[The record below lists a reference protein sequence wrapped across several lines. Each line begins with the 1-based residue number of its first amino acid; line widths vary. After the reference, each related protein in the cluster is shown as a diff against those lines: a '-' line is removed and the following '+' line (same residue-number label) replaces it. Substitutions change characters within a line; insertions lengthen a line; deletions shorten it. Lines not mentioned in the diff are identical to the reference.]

1 MLYNKIR
8 INVMKCLLLFIISGF
23 SVLAFSQETEI
34 IKETNITYFGRE
46 HFLIEGTAIADSL
59 KESPYDRLPIS
70 YKEKVREPVWDLS
83 KSSAGITVRFHSNS
97 TSISL
102 KWTVLNEFD
111 MNHMASTGIKGI
123 DLYTKH
129 NNKWRYVTTA
139 GAYVGLKTYQNK
151 ATPTDSINE
160 YELIKNM
167 TPEFREYKLFL
178 PLYDGVTKLE
188 IGIDSNGS
196 IKKAMP
202 NSQKPIVF
210 CGTSITQGGCAS
222 RPGMAHTNI
231 ISRKLDVD
239 CINYGF
245 SGNGRMETPIV
256 ELISE
261 IDASFYVIECLQ
273 NMNAEQIKQRV
284 IPLVEIIRKKHPST
298 PIVLVENMMYKTAFL
313 DKTIETELIQENLAL
328 KNEYD
333 EILEKGFQNV
343 FYIEDMPSF
352 GMDNEGTVDGVHL
365 TDLGFLRY
373 ADYLIKNFNGQNLI
387 KTVLNKN

>member
-1 MLYNKIR
+1 
-8 INVMKCLLLFIISGF
+8 MKYFLLVLISSF
-23 SVLAFSQETEI
+23 SVLTFSQQTETI
-34 IKETNITYFGRE
+34 ITDSTIIYYGRQ
-46 HFLIEGTAIADSL
+46 HFLIEGTAIGDSL

-83 KSSAGITVRFHSNS
+83 KASAGITVRFHSNS
-97 TSISL
+97 TSINL
-102 KWTVLNEFD
+102 KWTVLNDLD
-111 MNHMASTGIKGI
+111 MSHMAATGIKGI
-123 DLYTKH
+123 DLYTKY

-139 GAYVGLKTYQNK
+139 GALVGLKTYQNK
-151 ATPTDSINE
+151 SMPADSINE

-188 IGIDSNGS
+188 VGIDSTAS
-196 IKKAMP
+196 IEKASP
-202 NSQKPIVF
+202 STVKPIVF
-210 CGTSITQGGCAS
+210 YGTSITQGGCAS

-261 IDASFYVIECLQ
+261 IDARFYVIECLQ
-273 NMNAEQIKQRV
+273 NMDSERV
-284 IPLVEIIRKKHPST
+284 SERVKPLVDIIRTKHPHT
-298 PIVLVENMMYKTAFL
+298 PIVLVENMMYTTAFL
-313 DKTIETELIQENLAL
+313 DHTEETRLIQENAAL

-333 EILEKGFQNV
+333 KIIKSGTPNI
-343 FYIEDMPSF
+343 FYIKDNKDF
-352 GMDNEGTVDGVHL
+352 LVDNEGTVDGVHL

-373 ADYLIKNFNGQNLI
+373 ADYLMENFKKFKLI
-387 KTVLNKN
+387 KD

>member
-1 MLYNKIR
+1 
-8 INVMKCLLLFIISGF
+8 MKFFLLIVISSF
-23 SVLAFSQETEI
+23 SILSFSQPSETITTDSTI
-34 IKETNITYFGRE
+34 IYHGRQ
-46 HFLIEGTAIADSL
+46 HFLIEGTAISDSL

-83 KSSAGITVRFHSNS
+83 KASAGITVRFHSNS
-97 TSISL
+97 TSINL
-102 KWTVLNEFD
+102 KWTVLNDLD
-111 MNHMASTGIKGI
+111 MSHMAATGIKGI
-123 DLYTKH
+123 DLYTKY

-139 GAYVGLKTYQNK
+139 GALVGLKTYQNK
-151 ATPTDSINE
+151 SIPADSINE

-188 IGIDSNGS
+188 VGIDSAAS
-196 IKKAMP
+196 IEKATP
-202 NSQKPIVF
+202 TSVKPIVF
-210 CGTSITQGGCAS
+210 YGTSITQGGCAS

-261 IDASFYVIECLQ
+261 IDARFYVIECLQ
-273 NMNAEQIKQRV
+273 NMDSEQVKERV
-284 IPLVEIIRKKHPST
+284 KPLVDIIRTNHPHT
-298 PIVLVENMMYKTAFL
+298 PIVLVENMMYTMAFL
-313 DKTIETELIQENLAL
+313 NQTLETRLIEENTAL

-333 EILEKGFQNV
+333 KIIKSGTPNI
-343 FYIEDMPSF
+343 FYIKDNKEF
-352 GMDNEGTVDGVHL
+352 LVDNEGTVDGVHL
-365 TDLGFLRY
+365 TDLGFKRY
-373 ADYLIKNFNGQNLI
+373 ADYLIENFKKFKLI
-387 KTVLNKN
+387 RD

>member
-1 MLYNKIR
+1 
-8 INVMKCLLLFIISGF
+8 MKYFLLVLISSF
-23 SVLAFSQETEI
+23 SVLTFSQQTETI
-34 IKETNITYFGRE
+34 ITDSTIIYYGRQ
-46 HFLIEGTAIADSL
+46 HFLIEGTAIGDSL

-83 KSSAGITVRFHSNS
+83 KASAGITVRFHSNS
-97 TSISL
+97 TSINL
-102 KWTVLNEFD
+102 KWTVLNDFD
-111 MNHMASTGIKGI
+111 MPHMAATGIKGI
-123 DLYTKH
+123 DLYTKY

-139 GAYVGLKTYQNK
+139 GALVGLKTYQNK
-151 ATPTDSINE
+151 SIPADSENE

-188 IGIDSNGS
+188 VGIDSTAS
-196 IKKAMP
+196 IEKPSPSAV
-202 NSQKPIVF
+202 KPIVF
-210 CGTSITQGGCAS
+210 YGTSITQGGCAS

-231 ISRKLDVD
+231 ISRKLDMD

-261 IDASFYVIECLQ
+261 IDARFYVIECMQ
-273 NMNAEQIKQRV
+273 NMDSEQVSERV
-284 IPLVEIIRKKHPST
+284 RPLVDIIRTNHPNT
-298 PIVLVENMMYKTAFL
+298 PIVLVENMMYTTAFL
-313 DKTIETELIQENLAL
+313 DQTLETRLIEENAAL

-333 EILEKGFQNV
+333 KIIKSGTPNI
-343 FYIEDMPSF
+343 FYIKDNKDF
-352 GMDNEGTVDGVHL
+352 LVDNEGTVDGVHL

-373 ADYLIKNFNGQNLI
+373 ADYLMENFKKFKLI
-387 KTVLNKN
+387 KD

>member
-1 MLYNKIR
+1 
-8 INVMKCLLLFIISGF
+8 MKYFLLVLISSF
-23 SVLAFSQETEI
+23 SVLAFSQQIET
-34 IKETNITYFGRE
+34 IKTDSKVIYFGRE

-83 KSSAGITVRFHSNS
+83 KASAGITVRFHSNS
-97 TSISL
+97 TSINL
-102 KWTVLNEFD
+102 KWTVLNDLD
-111 MNHMASTGIKGI
+111 MPHMASTGIKGI
-123 DLYTKH
+123 DLYTKY

-139 GAYVGLKTYQNK
+139 GALVGLKTYQNK
-151 ATPTDSINE
+151 SIPADSINE

-167 TPEFREYKLFL
+167 SSDFREYKLFL

-188 IGIDSNGS
+188 VGIDSTAS
-196 IKKAMP
+196 IEKASP
-202 NSQKPIVF
+202 SAVKPIVF
-210 CGTSITQGGCAS
+210 YGTSITQGGCAS

-261 IDASFYVIECLQ
+261 IDAHFYVIECMQ
-273 NMNAEQIKQRV
+273 NMNSEQVSERV
-284 IPLVEIIRKKHPST
+284 RPLVDMIRSNHPYT
-298 PIVLVENMMYKTAFL
+298 PIVLVENMMYTMAFL
-313 DKTIETELIQENLAL
+313 DQTIKTRLIQENAAL

-333 EILEKGFQNV
+333 KIIKSGIPNI
-343 FYIEDMPSF
+343 FYIKDNKDF
-352 GMDNEGTVDGVHL
+352 LLDNEGTVDGVHL

-373 ADYLIKNFNGQNLI
+373 ADYPVSYTHLTLP
-387 KTVLNKN
+387 TTPYV

>member
-1 MLYNKIR
+1 
-8 INVMKCLLLFIISGF
+8 MKFFLLIVISSF
-23 SVLAFSQETEI
+23 SILSFSQPSET
-34 IKETNITYFGRE
+34 IKTDSTITYHGRQ
-46 HFLIEGTAIADSL
+46 HFLIEGTAISDSL

-83 KSSAGITVRFHSNS
+83 KASAGITVRFHSNS
-97 TSISL
+97 TSINL
-102 KWTVLNEFD
+102 KWTVLNDLD
-111 MNHMASTGIKGI
+111 MSHMAATGIKGI
-123 DLYTKH
+123 DLYTKY

-139 GAYVGLKTYQNK
+139 GALVGLKTYQNK
-151 ATPTDSINE
+151 SIPADSINE

-188 IGIDSNGS
+188 VGIDSAAS
-196 IKKAMP
+196 IEKATP
-202 NSQKPIVF
+202 SSEKPIVF
-210 CGTSITQGGCAS
+210 YGTSITQGGCAS

-261 IDASFYVIECLQ
+261 IDARFYVIECLQ
-273 NMNAEQIKQRV
+273 NMDSEQVKERV
-284 IPLVEIIRKKHPST
+284 KPLVDIIRTNHPYT
-298 PIVLVENMMYKTAFL
+298 PIVLVENMMYTMAFL
-313 DKTIETELIQENLAL
+313 NQTLETRLIEENTAL

-333 EILEKGFQNV
+333 KIIKSGTPNI
-343 FYIEDMPSF
+343 FYIKDNKEF
-352 GMDNEGTVDGVHL
+352 LVDNEGTVDGVHL
-365 TDLGFLRY
+365 TDLGFKRY
-373 ADYLIKNFNGQNLI
+373 ADYLIENFKKFKLI
-387 KTVLNKN
+387 RD

>member
-1 MLYNKIR
+1 
-8 INVMKCLLLFIISGF
+8 MKYFLLVLISSF
-23 SVLAFSQETEI
+23 SVLTFSQQTETI
-34 IKETNITYFGRE
+34 ITDSTIIYYGRQ
-46 HFLIEGTAIADSL
+46 HFLIEGTAILDSL

-83 KSSAGITVRFHSNS
+83 KASAGITVRFHSNS
-97 TSISL
+97 TSINL
-102 KWTVLNEFD
+102 KWTVLNDFD
-111 MNHMASTGIKGI
+111 MPHMAATGIKGI
-123 DLYTKH
+123 DLYTKY

-139 GAYVGLKTYQNK
+139 GALVGLKTYQNK
-151 ATPTDSINE
+151 SIPADNINE

-188 IGIDSNGS
+188 VGIDSTAS
-196 IKKAMP
+196 IEKASP
-202 NSQKPIVF
+202 STVKPIVF
-210 CGTSITQGGCAS
+210 YGTSITQGGCAS

-261 IDASFYVIECLQ
+261 IDARFYVIECLQ
-273 NMNAEQIKQRV
+273 NMDSERV
-284 IPLVEIIRKKHPST
+284 SERVKPLVDIIRTKHPHT
-298 PIVLVENMMYKTAFL
+298 PIVLVENMMYTTAFL
-313 DKTIETELIQENLAL
+313 DHTEETRLIQENAAL

-333 EILEKGFQNV
+333 KIIKSGTPNI
-343 FYIEDMPSF
+343 FYIKDNKDF
-352 GMDNEGTVDGVHL
+352 LVDNEGTVDGVHL

-373 ADYLIKNFNGQNLI
+373 ADYLMENFKKFKLI
-387 KTVLNKN
+387 KD

>member
-1 MLYNKIR
+1 
-8 INVMKCLLLFIISGF
+8 MKYFLLVLISSF
-23 SVLAFSQETEI
+23 SVLTFSQQTETI
-34 IKETNITYFGRE
+34 ITDSTTIYYGRQ
-46 HFLIEGTAIADSL
+46 HFLIEGTAILDSL

-83 KSSAGITVRFHSNS
+83 KASAGITVRFHSNS
-97 TSISL
+97 TSINL
-102 KWTVLNEFD
+102 KWTVLNDFD
-111 MNHMASTGIKGI
+111 MPHMAATGIKGI
-123 DLYTKH
+123 DLYTKY

-139 GAYVGLKTYQNK
+139 GALVGLKTYQNK
-151 ATPTDSINE
+151 SIPADNINE

-188 IGIDSNGS
+188 VGIDSTAS
-196 IKKAMP
+196 IEKASP
-202 NSQKPIVF
+202 STVKPIVF
-210 CGTSITQGGCAS
+210 YGTSITQGGCAS

-261 IDASFYVIECLQ
+261 IDARFYVIECLQ
-273 NMNAEQIKQRV
+273 NMDSERV
-284 IPLVEIIRKKHPST
+284 SERVKPLVDIIRTKHPHT
-298 PIVLVENMMYKTAFL
+298 PIVLVENMMYTTAFL
-313 DKTIETELIQENLAL
+313 DHTEETRLIQENAAL

-333 EILEKGFQNV
+333 KIIKSGTPNI
-343 FYIEDMPSF
+343 FYIKDNKDF
-352 GMDNEGTVDGVHL
+352 LVDNEGTVDGVHL

-373 ADYLIKNFNGQNLI
+373 ADYLMENFKKFKLI
-387 KTVLNKN
+387 KD

>member
-1 MLYNKIR
+1 
-8 INVMKCLLLFIISGF
+8 MKYFLLFIIISGF
-23 SVLAFSQETEI
+23 SVLTFSQEIET
-34 IKETNITYFGRE
+34 IKTDSKVIYFGRE

-70 YKEKVREPVWDLS
+70 YKEKVREPVWNLS
-83 KSSAGITVRFHSNS
+83 KASAGITVRFHSNS
-97 TSISL
+97 TSINL
-102 KWTVLNEFD
+102 KWTVLNDLD
-111 MNHMASTGIKGI
+111 MPHMASTGIKGI
-123 DLYTKH
+123 DLYTKY

-139 GAYVGLKTYQNK
+139 GALVGLKTYQNK
-151 ATPTDSINE
+151 SIPVDSINE

-167 TPEFREYKLFL
+167 SPDFKEYKLFL

-188 IGIDSNGS
+188 IGIDNNAS
-196 IKKAMP
+196 IKKATP
-202 NSQKPIVF
+202 NPLKPIVF
-210 CGTSITQGGCAS
+210 YGTSITQGGCAS

-261 IDASFYVIECLQ
+261 IDARFYVIECLQ
-273 NMNAEQIKQRV
+273 NMDSEQVSERV
-284 IPLVEIIRKKHPST
+284 RPLVDIIRTKHPHT
-298 PIVLVENMMYKTAFL
+298 PIVLVENMMYTTAFL
-313 DKTIETELIQENLAL
+313 DHTEETRLIQENAAL

-333 EILEKGFQNV
+333 KIIKSGTPNI
-343 FYIEDMPSF
+343 FYIKDNKDF
-352 GMDNEGTVDGVHL
+352 LLDNEGTVDGVHL

-373 ADYLIKNFNGQNLI
+373 ADYLIENFKKNLLI
-387 KTVLNKN
+387 KKNTSLK

>member
-1 MLYNKIR
+1 
-8 INVMKCLLLFIISGF
+8 MKYFLLFIISGF
-23 SVLAFSQETEI
+23 SVLTFSQE
-34 IKETNITYFGRE
+34 KESTKDINISYFGRE

-83 KSSAGITVRFHSNS
+83 KASAGITVRFHSNS

-102 KWTVLNEFD
+102 KWTVLND
-111 MNHMASTGIKGI
+111 LNMSHMASTGIKGI
-123 DLYTKH
+123 DLYTKY

-139 GAYVGLKTYQNK
+139 GALVGLKTYQNK
-151 ATPTDSINE
+151 DIPTDSINE

-167 TPEFREYKLFL
+167 SPEFREYKLFL

-188 IGIDSNGS
+188 IGIDNNAL
-196 IKKAMP
+196 INKASP
-202 NSQKPIVF
+202 NPVKPIVF
-210 CGTSITQGGCAS
+210 YGTSITQGGCAS

-245 SGNGRMETPIV
+245 SGNGRMEMPIV
-256 ELISE
+256 ELISD

-273 NMNAEQIKQRV
+273 NMDSEQVSERV
-284 IPLVEIIRKKHPST
+284 RPLVDMIRTNHPLT
-298 PIVLVENMMYKTAFL
+298 PIVLVENMMYTMAFL
-313 DKTIETELIQENLAL
+313 DQTIKTRLIQENAAL

-333 EILEKGFQNV
+333 KIIKSGIPNI
-343 FYIEDMPSF
+343 FYIKDNKDF
-352 GMDNEGTVDGVHL
+352 LLDNEGTVDGVHL

-373 ADYLIKNFNGQNLI
+373 ADYLIENFKKFKLI
-387 KTVLNKN
+387 KD

>member
-1 MLYNKIR
+1 
-8 INVMKCLLLFIISGF
+8 MKYFLLVLISSF
-23 SVLAFSQETEI
+23 SVLIFSQQTETI
-34 IKETNITYFGRE
+34 ITDSTIIYYGRQY
-46 HFLIEGTAIADSL
+46 FLIEGTTILDSL

-83 KSSAGITVRFHSNS
+83 KASAGITVRFHSNS
-97 TSISL
+97 TSINL
-102 KWTVLNEFD
+102 KWTVLNDFD
-111 MNHMASTGIKGI
+111 MPHMAATGIKGI
-123 DLYTKH
+123 DLYTKY

-139 GAYVGLKTYQNK
+139 GAIVGLKTYQNK
-151 ATPTDSINE
+151 SIPADNINE

-188 IGIDSNGS
+188 IGIDNNAS
-196 IKKAMP
+196 IKKATP
-202 NSQKPIVF
+202 NPLKPIVF
-210 CGTSITQGGCAS
+210 YGTSITQGGCAS

-231 ISRKLDVD
+231 ISRKLDID

-261 IDASFYVIECLQ
+261 IDARFYVIECLQ
-273 NMNAEQIKQRV
+273 NMDSEQVSERV
-284 IPLVEIIRKKHPST
+284 RPLVDVIRTKHPLT
-298 PIVLVENMMYKTAFL
+298 PIFLVENMMYTTAFL
-313 DKTIETELIQENLAL
+313 DQTIETELIQENTVL

-333 EILEKGFQNV
+333 KIIKRGTPNI
-343 FYIEDMPSF
+343 FYIKDNKDF
-352 GMDNEGTVDGVHL
+352 LVDNEGTVDGVHL

-373 ADYLIKNFNGQNLI
+373 ADYLMENFKKFKLI
-387 KTVLNKN
+387 KD

>member
-1 MLYNKIR
+1 
-8 INVMKCLLLFIISGF
+8 MKYFLLVLISSF
-23 SVLAFSQETEI
+23 SVLTFSQQTETI
-34 IKETNITYFGRE
+34 ITDSTIIYYGRQY
-46 HFLIEGTAIADSL
+46 FLIEGTTILDSL

-83 KSSAGITVRFHSNS
+83 KASAGITVRFHSNS
-97 TSISL
+97 TSINL
-102 KWTVLNEFD
+102 KWTVLNDFD
-111 MNHMASTGIKGI
+111 MPHMAATGIKGI
-123 DLYTKH
+123 DLYTKY

-139 GAYVGLKTYQNK
+139 GALVGLKTYQNK
-151 ATPTDSINE
+151 SIPADSVNE

-188 IGIDSNGS
+188 VGIDSTAS
-196 IKKAMP
+196 IEKASP
-202 NSQKPIVF
+202 SAVKPIVF
-210 CGTSITQGGCAS
+210 YGTSITQGGCAS

-261 IDASFYVIECLQ
+261 IDARFYVIECLQ
-273 NMNAEQIKQRV
+273 NMDSEQVSERV
-284 IPLVEIIRKKHPST
+284 KPLVDIIRTKHPNT
-298 PIVLVENMMYKTAFL
+298 PIVLVENMMYTMAFL
-313 DKTIETELIQENLAL
+313 DQTQETRLIQENAAL

-333 EILEKGFQNV
+333 KIIKSGTPNI
-343 FYIEDMPSF
+343 FYIKDNKDF
-352 GMDNEGTVDGVHL
+352 LVDNEGTVDGVHL

-373 ADYLIKNFNGQNLI
+373 ADYLMENFKKFKLI
-387 KTVLNKN
+387 KD

>member
-1 MLYNKIR
+1 
-8 INVMKCLLLFIISGF
+8 MKCFLLIVISSF
-23 SVLAFSQETEI
+23 SILSFSQPSEMIKTDSTI
-34 IKETNITYFGRE
+34 IYHGRQ
-46 HFLIEGTAIADSL
+46 HFLIEGTAISDSL

-83 KSSAGITVRFHSNS
+83 KASAGITVRFHSNS
-97 TSISL
+97 TSINL
-102 KWTVLNEFD
+102 KWTVLNDLD
-111 MNHMASTGIKGI
+111 MSHMAATGIKGI
-123 DLYTKH
+123 DLYTKY

-139 GAYVGLKTYQNK
+139 GALVGLKTYQNK
-151 ATPTDSINE
+151 SIPADSINE

-188 IGIDSNGS
+188 VGIDSAAS
-196 IKKAMP
+196 IEKATP
-202 NSQKPIVF
+202 SSEKPIVF
-210 CGTSITQGGCAS
+210 YGTSITQGGCAS

-261 IDASFYVIECLQ
+261 IDARFYVIECLQ
-273 NMNAEQIKQRV
+273 NMDSEQVKERV
-284 IPLVEIIRKKHPST
+284 KPLVDIIRTNHPHT
-298 PIVLVENMMYKTAFL
+298 PIVLVENMMYTMAFL
-313 DKTIETELIQENLAL
+313 NQTLETRLIEENTAL

-333 EILEKGFQNV
+333 EIIKSGTQNI
-343 FYIEDMPSF
+343 FYIKDNKEF
-352 GMDNEGTVDGVHL
+352 LVDNEGTVDGVHL
-365 TDLGFLRY
+365 TDLGFKRY
-373 ADYLIKNFNGQNLI
+373 ADYLIENFKKFKFI
-387 KTVLNKN
+387 KD

>member
-1 MLYNKIR
+1 
-8 INVMKCLLLFIISGF
+8 MKRLLLFIISGF

-46 HFLIEGTAIADSL
+46 HFLIEGTAMADSL

-83 KSSAGITVRFHSNS
+83 KSSAGISVRFHSNS
-97 TSISL
+97 TSINL
-102 KWTVLNEFD
+102 KWSILNNFS
-111 MNHMASTGIKGI
+111 MNHMASTGIKGV
-123 DLYTKH
+123 DLYLKH
-129 NNKWRYVTTA
+129 KGKWRYVSTA
-139 GAYVGLKTYQNK
+139 RPSG
-151 ATPTDSINE
+151 SINK

-167 TPEFREYKLFL
+167 TSDFREYKLFL

-188 IGIDSNGS
+188 VGIDSDAS

-202 NSQKPIVF
+202 NAQKPIVF
-210 CGTSITQGGCAS
+210 YGTSITQGGCAS

-239 CINYGF
+239 CVNYGF
-245 SGNGRMETPIV
+245 SGNGRMETPII

-273 NMNAEQIKQRV
+273 NMNAEQVKERV
-284 IPLVEIIRKKHPST
+284 LPLVEIIRKKHPNT
-298 PIVLVENMMYKTAFL
+298 PIVFVENMMYKTAFL
-313 DKTIETELIQENLAL
+313 DKTIETELNHENLTL
-328 KNEYD
+328 KNEYNK
-333 EILEKGFQNV
+333 ILKKGFQNV

-373 ADYLIKNFNGQNLI
+373 ADYLIKNFKEQNLI

>member
-1 MLYNKIR
+1 
-8 INVMKCLLLFIISGF
+8 MKFFLLIVISSF
-23 SVLAFSQETEI
+23 SILSFSQPSET
-34 IKETNITYFGRE
+34 IKTDSTVIYHGRQ
-46 HFLIEGTAIADSL
+46 HFLIEGTAISDSL

-83 KSSAGITVRFHSNS
+83 KASAGITVRFHSNS
-97 TSISL
+97 TSINL
-102 KWTVLNEFD
+102 KWTVLNDLD
-111 MNHMASTGIKGI
+111 MSHMAATGIKGI
-123 DLYTKH
+123 DLYTKY

-139 GAYVGLKTYQNK
+139 GALVGLKTYQNK
-151 ATPTDSINE
+151 SIPADSINE

-188 IGIDSNGS
+188 VGIDSAAS
-196 IKKAMP
+196 IEKATP
-202 NSQKPIVF
+202 SSEKPIVF
-210 CGTSITQGGCAS
+210 YGTSITQGGCAS

-261 IDASFYVIECLQ
+261 IDARFYVIECLQ
-273 NMNAEQIKQRV
+273 NMDSEQVKERV
-284 IPLVEIIRKKHPST
+284 KPLVDIIRTNHPYT
-298 PIVLVENMMYKTAFL
+298 PIVLVENMMYTMAFL
-313 DKTIETELIQENLAL
+313 NQTLETRLIEENTSL

-333 EILEKGFQNV
+333 KIIKNGTPNI
-343 FYIEDMPSF
+343 FYIKDNKEF
-352 GMDNEGTVDGVHL
+352 LVDNEGTVDGVHL
-365 TDLGFLRY
+365 TDLGFKRY
-373 ADYLIKNFNGQNLI
+373 ADYLIENFKKFKLFRD
-387 KTVLNKN
+387 

>member
-1 MLYNKIR
+1 
-8 INVMKCLLLFIISGF
+8 MKCFLLIVISSF
-23 SVLAFSQETEI
+23 SILSFSQPSETITTDSTI
-34 IKETNITYFGRE
+34 IYHGRQ
-46 HFLIEGTAIADSL
+46 HFLIEGTAISDSL

-83 KSSAGITVRFHSNS
+83 KASAGITVRFHSNS
-97 TSISL
+97 TSINL
-102 KWTVLNEFD
+102 KWTVLNDLD
-111 MNHMASTGIKGI
+111 MSHMAATGIKGI
-123 DLYTKH
+123 DLYTKY

-139 GAYVGLKTYQNK
+139 GALVGLKTYQNK
-151 ATPTDSINE
+151 SIPADSINE

-188 IGIDSNGS
+188 VGIDSAAS
-196 IKKAMP
+196 IEKATP
-202 NSQKPIVF
+202 SSEKPIVF
-210 CGTSITQGGCAS
+210 YGTSITQGGCAS

-261 IDASFYVIECLQ
+261 IDARFYVIECLQ
-273 NMNAEQIKQRV
+273 NMDSEQVKERV
-284 IPLVEIIRKKHPST
+284 KPLVDIIRTNHPHT
-298 PIVLVENMMYKTAFL
+298 PIVLVENMMYTMAFL
-313 DKTIETELIQENLAL
+313 NQTLETRLIEENTAL

-333 EILEKGFQNV
+333 KIIKSGTQNI
-343 FYIEDMPSF
+343 FYIKDNKEF
-352 GMDNEGTVDGVHL
+352 LVDNEGTVDGVHL
-365 TDLGFLRY
+365 TDLGFKRY
-373 ADYLIKNFNGQNLI
+373 ADYLIENFKKFKLI
-387 KTVLNKN
+387 RD